1 MKITYVINDQMD
13 VLIKFNSQGNRDS
26 IYYFEEG
33 KQLKEDEDKQ
43 KFYDKKLFINANKN
57 KVYKNS

>member
-1 MKITYVINDQMD
+1 MD